1 MSAEQWRGSLGLHA
15 VPLMTGGPDAASA
28 LTAKHRAPFFPLFSG
43 RAPKS
48 RKQSERS
55 SSRVRGSKWRRH
67 RGHHS
72 VEAGRGFVATR
83 SGRCSDVIQ
92 DTMSLVLRTSEEP
105 QRPPRHASLG
115 LFRVLCVTVLFLAA
129 ASAHITIREKGKH
142 TFILQT
148 IARLAGDSF
157 AGFRANRFHAISD
170 DSAALADWLALRHLL
185 TPTRALAEWCP
196 VLGLLQPCP
205 PFLSS
210 PYFHL
215 DGKMLRFTYGDT
227 GYYTELLFDI
237 HRYQLIVGARPG
249 WQDATIHVRRHRLLY
264 RASLRHSQIP
274 ADCRS
279 KASGGSV
286 LLSAALE
293 LLQAEPRWQRL
304 TPTEVLNVCMCSHGL
319 LNFHVEQGETMLEIM
334 NMFYSKQDSG
344 GKDGLT
350 FRTPDLVA
358 GALCAYP
365 HVDMSGS
372 KQVNWCRGVVTS
384 VLKDCMARVTDVDSG
399 VKTMMPVTRLRQLAS
414 HFRSLPQQ
422 AITVK
427 LWGLRPAPGGMWDP
441 EVSAR
446 LAELVWGQ
454 TVMCRLVNY
463 ENGVP
468 GVLMCDTNGR
478 EDVHINSV
486 LIEECLALPVLSD
499 DES

>member
-1 MSAEQWRGSLGLHA
+1 MRRNNLPISTMSSTS
-15 VPLMTGGPDAASA
+15 PASA
-28 LTAKHRAPFFPLFSG
+28 ISFCPEPHQRQHQDITPKRGETADILHRL
-43 RAPKS
+43 
-48 RKQSERS
+48 
-55 SSRVRGSKWRRH
+55 H
-67 RGHHS
+67 
-72 VEAGRGFVATR
+72 
-83 SGRCSDVIQ
+83 
-92 DTMSLVLRTSEEP
+92 L
-105 QRPPRHASLG
+105 
-115 LFRVLCVTVLFLAA
+115 
-129 ASAHITIREKGKH
+129 
-142 TFILQT
+142 ILQ
-148 IARLAGDSF
+148 
-157 AGFRANRFHAISD
+157 
-170 DSAALADWLALRHLL
+170 
-185 TPTRALAEWCP
+185 
-196 VLGLLQPCP
+196 
-205 PFLSS
+205 
-210 PYFHL
+210 
-215 DGKMLRFTYGDT
+215 
-227 GYYTELLFDI
+227 
-237 HRYQLIVGARPG
+237 
-249 WQDATIHVRRHRLLY
+249 
-264 RASLRHSQIP
+264 
-274 ADCRS
+274 
-279 KASGGSV
+279 ASGGSV
-286 LLSAALE
+286 LLSAALK

-319 LNFHVEQGETMLEIM
+319 LNFHVEQGEVIISRGKTPSLHAFTDDESPTTQGRTTTSPQSPLNKPAIHGQMTASRQSYPNDEPCSEREPGCIEISVVQRLPDTLGVRFQNDEPCSSRKPECCDVSVVQRLPDTLGVRFENDEPRSSRKPECCYVSVAQRSPRKPECRNVSVVKPLPGTLGVRFENDEPRSSRKPKCFDVSVVQPLPPTSREKFFPALVRRIVSPEAVVVNLAGYPSYDLQTMLEIM

-365 HVDMSGS
+365 HIDMSGS